1 MERTATT
8 FRFDRQLALVAF
20 AILGIGGLFY
30 VSYRFESVLN
40 YHWVGALGLTVLVRQ
55 CDPLFGLSQYLPL
68 PESVLGS
75 VPTFLLSASMI
86 VMGQAFGILSR
97 DLTLPSI
104 GRWML
109 TVVGFAAVF
118 EIAQTLGLLKG
129 FGSVADVVAAIA
141 AVLIVALSYLL
152 INPRSTKIMV
162 RHGQASW
169 AQLSLWWAGYIGI
182 ALLS

>member
-30 VSYRFESVLN
+30 VSYRFEAVLN
-40 YHWVGALGLTVLVRQ
+40 YHWIGALGLTVLVRQ
-55 CDPLFGLSQYLPL
+55 CAPLFGLSQYLPL

-86 VMGQAFGILSR
+86 VMGQSFGILSKMM
-97 DLTLPSI
+97 TLASI
-104 GRWML
+104 SRWL
-109 TVVGFAAVF
+109 ITVGGFAIVF
-118 EIAQTLGLLKG
+118 EVAQTLGLLKG
-129 FGSVADVVAAIA
+129 YGSVVDVVAAIA
-141 AVLIVALSYLL
+141 AVLIVALTYLL
-152 INPRSTKIMV
+152 ISPRNTQTIV
-162 RHGQASW
+162 RHSQASW